1 MKRFLSAITL
11 IAITLGG
18 AQVTSA
24 KELEPNIAPLQSSAP
39 LVAVNFF
46 VTNRDEAAKP
56 QQKILTDYPGR
67 MRSVTE
73 KQKAEIK
80 AVLDA
85 SPANT
90 KFICTGIRLE
100 GQPQGMNLV
109 VRLRAKLVCDYAK
122 SLRPDM
128 SFWYQSKIT
137 KATSYNGRVMVS
149 SK

>member
-24 KELEPNIAPLQSSAP
+24 KELEPNISLSQTSAAFGAKNSLMTNKDESS
-39 LVAVNFF
+39 
-46 VTNRDEAAKP
+46 KQ

-67 MRSVTE
+67 ARAVTE

-137 KATSYNGRVMVS
+137 KTSSYNGRVMVS

>member
-1 MKRFLSAITL
+1 VKRFLSAITL
-11 IAITLGG
+11 MAITLGG

-24 KELEPNIAPLQSSAP
+24 KELESNIAVSQTSVPLG
-39 LVAVNFF
+39 AVNSLI
-46 VTNRDEAAKP
+46 TNRDEAAKP

-80 AVLDA
+80 AVLEA
-85 SPANT
+85 SQSNT

-100 GQPQGMNLV
+100 GQPQGMNVV

-137 KATSYNGRVMVS
+137 NTSSYNGRVMVS
-149 SK
+149 TK